1 MDTNAED
8 MPELKATHEMLFEKA
23 LALEETIRDIDYQ
36 IERAMHAVAAGTDDI
51 GHAMGVLTE
60 RRNAQLGRMFELGKV
75 NAQIEDLEN
84 RMREQAERTQEQDAA
99 QAWEEQLPQTEDH
112 LDWLRPALNAPEP
125 ERQPVQEERHPHYE
139 GEERTLED
147 MHREDREPEDYLDWW
162 KR

>member
-8 MPELKATHEMLFEKA
+8 MPELRAVQEMLVEKA
-23 LALEETIRDIDYQ
+23 LALEEAIKDIDHQ
-36 IERAMHAVAAGTDDI
+36 IERAMHAVAAGADDI

-84 RMREQAERTQEQDAA
+84 RMREQAERMQEQDVA
-99 QAWEEQLPQTEDH
+99 QAWEMRSPQAEDH

-125 ERQPVQEERHPHYE
+125 ERESAQNERHPHYE
-139 GEERTLED
+139 GEERMLED
-147 MHREDREPEDYLDWW
+147 MHRDDREPEDYLDWW